1 MSARGLFSRIVGSA
15 ALAGFTLG
23 AASAIHR
30 ATTAPHMRE
39 FQAGADSGFGERAL
53 SVAQRAAIDGVGF
66 AAFAAVLA
74 ILALLLC
81 ALWRKRVAERGLAAC
96 AVAGLLIAAT
106 AMWGWVDFG
115 CWLANELIPFLS
127 PAELLGV
134 NLAGYGVSLAAAL
147 VFHEVARWMPGTR
160 RVHPAAAALASMA
173 SLSVAF
179 WCAWKLLTHWAGAVR
194 DVYDFAFASACFPA
208 ALGSSALLSRLLDA
222 PVSAIAARF
231 ARGPMVPRAL
241 SRTLLGA
248 LVVAI
253 AVTIPTFSLSPVPK
267 DPSYEKLAARGAPAG
282 PNVIYIT
289 IDTLRP
295 DRLGC
300 YGYDRPTSPCLDAIA
315 ADGTRFLDPVSAAP
329 WTKPATGTL
338 LTGLYPSRHGAL
350 HHGST
355 LQIPEG
361 ERTLAEAFQAAGYVT
376 AGFVSN
382 PNIKKIFKFDRG
394 FDVYFDAPVEDTI
407 TLSAIRKSFI
417 GSALMSLT
425 RHQFNWKYENDVYA
439 INREAL
445 PWIEANRD
453 RRFFVYLHYI
463 DPHEPYTPHPEREPS
478 FARDHG
484 WRFGNDRKRL
494 LASDLYDG
502 EVRYCD
508 DGLSELVKS
517 LKQLGIWDDALVVVT
532 SDHGEEFFEHGWI
545 GHGYSVYQEL
555 IRVPLLVRGPS
566 IPRGQVVRPPVA
578 ILDLPAT
585 MLELAG
591 TGVDKLGDGHSFAK
605 SLQDPEWKRAG
616 EFFVENQFGENE
628 YDTRSFVM
636 DSVREGSLKLV
647 FVTRNA
653 FRPPQ
658 RFGFEELFDL
668 CADPAEQKNLIKQV
682 EHEQVVAKLRAR
694 LQEHIANLEKIG
706 LRGAAPPPLDEE
718 TAAALRNVGYL
729 K

>member
-1 MSARGLFSRIVGSA
+1 M
-15 ALAGFTLG
+15 
-23 AASAIHR
+23 
-30 ATTAPHMRE
+30 TAPHMRE

-53 SVAQRAAIDGVGF
+53 SVAQRGAIDGLGF
-66 AAFAAVLA
+66 AAFAAALSWVALA
-74 ILALLLC
+74 MC
-81 ALWRKRVAERGLAAC
+81 GLWRKRVAEHGVAAC
-96 AVAGLLIAAT
+96 AVAGFTIAAT
-106 AMWGWVDFG
+106 ALWGWIDFG
-115 CWLANELIPFLS
+115 CWIANEMIPFLS
-127 PAELLGV
+127 PLELLSV
-134 NLAGYGVSLAAAL
+134 NLVGYGTAL
-147 VFHEVARWMPGTR
+147 LCALTFHEIARLLPGVR
-160 RVHPAAAALASMA
+160 RVHPVAAAIGSMV
-173 SLSVAF
+173 SLSVGF
-179 WCAWKLLTHWAGAVR
+179 WCAIKLLTHWAGAVR
-194 DVYDFAFASACFPA
+194 DIYDFLNAAACIPA
-208 ALGSSALLSRLLDA
+208 AFGTSVLLSRLLDL
-222 PVSAIAARF
+222 PVSLVAARF
-231 ARGPMVPRAL
+231 SRGPMVPRGV
-241 SRTLLGA
+241 SRTLLAG

-253 AVTIPTFSLSPVPK
+253 AVTVPTFSFSPVPK
-267 DPSYEKLAARGAPAG
+267 DPTYEKLAKRGAPAG

-315 ADGTRFLDPVSAAP
+315 AEGTRFLDPVSAAP

-361 ERTLAEAFQAAGYVT
+361 ERTLAEAFQSAGYVT

-382 PNIKKIFKFDRG
+382 PNIKKVFKFDRG

-453 RRFFVYLHYI
+453 RRFFLYLHYI
-463 DPHEPYTPHPEREPS
+463 DPHEPYTPHPDREPS
-478 FARDHG
+478 FVRQHG
-484 WRFGNDRKRL
+484 WKFANERKRL
-494 LASDLYDG
+494 VASDLYDG
-502 EVRYCD
+502 EIRFCD

-517 LKQLGIWDDALVVVT
+517 LKALGVWDDALVVIT
-532 SDHGEEFFEHGWI
+532 SDHGEEFFEHGWL

-555 IRVPLLVRGPS
+555 IRVPLILRGPS
-566 IPRGQVVRPPVA
+566 IPRGHVVQPPVA

-585 MLELAG
+585 MLELAS
-591 TGVDKLGDGHSFAK
+591 TGIDTLGDGRSFAK
-605 SLQDPEWKRAG
+605 ALTDPAWTRSG

-628 YDTRSFVM
+628 YDTRSYVM

-653 FRPPQ
+653 IRPPQ
-658 RFGFEELFDL
+658 RFGFEEFFDL
-668 CADPAEQKNLIKQV
+668 YADPGEQKNVIKQV
-682 EHEQVVAKLRAR
+682 ENEQVVAKLRAR
-694 LQEHIANLEKIG
+694 LQEHIAHLEKIG
-706 LRGAAPPPLDEE
+706 LRGAAPPPIDEE
-718 TAAALRNVGYL
+718 TAAMMRNVGYL